1 MLLDTQPVFSVTL
14 IAVESRNLVMRGNN
28 DAPRSRVAREHLA
41 AAIIGFDRRLEVDC
55 LNIQNLAG
63 RCHASYIIIADTGVT
78 FNLVDNR
85 RKRCKP
91 PCKKWSFWVGNCQH
105 NALTSPSTL
114 YPSEMKVQF

>member
-1 MLLDTQPVFSVTL
+1 
-14 IAVESRNLVMRGNN
+14 MRGNN

-91 PCKKWSFWVGNCQH
+91 PCKKWTLLGWEVAAQCINISL
-105 NALTSPSTL
+105 NALP
-114 YPSEMKVQF
+114 Q